1 MSFNIKYLPSLDE
14 LKLEYE
20 RVGHSKFLD
29 HIKNYESFVGPVES
43 QKFINKII
51 TKKTK

>member
-1 MSFNIKYLPSLDE
+1 MSFNIKYLPNISE
-14 LKLEYE
+14 LRLEYE
-20 RVGHSKFLD
+20 TLGHEKFVE
-29 HIKNYESFVGPVES
+29 HIKKYESIVGPIES